1 MATVKSQAT
10 PSRATGLRVAAV
22 IYNPSKVKVKALK
35 TAVKTAETDAGW
47 DKTLWYETSVL
58 DPGGEV
64 ARRALAAGAN
74 VVMAAGGDG
83 TVRAVAESL
92 RGTEVPLALLPSGT
106 GNVLARNL
114 GVTLNNLRQAVDIA
128 FTGRPRGIDV
138 GVVEAERANGSRST
152 HAFLTMAGL
161 GLDAQMVANTNAILK
176 ARAGWIAYV
185 DAIARSLRDY
195 NSVKVRYSVDG
206 GPTRSATVNTV
217 IVGNCGLL
225 PGNVLLLPDAEID
238 DGIFDI
244 VAFRPG
250 GFVGWVQISV
260 KLFWENGVLRRSTVG
275 RRLISLSREIRA
287 LRYLRGTELTLR
299 LERPEEF
306 ELDGDPFG
314 EAIALKAWV
323 DHLGLRVMVP
333 ADAVQTPGN

>member
-1 MATVKSQAT
+1 MAAVTAKKT
-10 PSRATGLRVAAV
+10 KTAAV
-22 IYNPSKVKVKALK
+22 IYNPIKVRVKTLKSTVKA
-35 TAVKTAETDAGW
+35 AESAAGW
-47 DKTLWYETSVL
+47 NKTLWFETSVL
-58 DPGGEV
+58 DPGGEI
-64 ARRALAAGAN
+64 ARQALAEGVD

-92 RGTEVPLALLPSGT
+92 RGTGVPLALLPSGT

-114 GVTLNNLRQAVDIA
+114 ALTLNNLSHSVDTA
-128 FTGRPRGIDV
+128 FTGTVRAIDL
-138 GVVEAERANGSRST
+138 GVVEAERADGSRST
-152 HAFLTMAGL
+152 HTFLAMAGI
-161 GLDAQMVANTNAILK
+161 GLDAQMAANTNAVLK
-176 ARAGWIAYV
+176 ARAGWLAYIDPIAK
-185 DAIARSLRDY
+185 ALRDH

-206 GPTRSATVNTV
+206 SSPRAATVNTI

-225 PGNVLLLPDAEID
+225 PGNVLLLPEAEID

-244 VAFRPG
+244 VAFRPK
-250 GFVGWVQISV
+250 GFFGWVQISV

-299 LERPEEF
+299 LERPEDF
-306 ELDGDPFG
+306 ELDGDPYG

-323 DHLGLRVMVP
+323 DHLALNVMVP
-333 ADAVQTPGN
+333 QEA